1 MGCMD
6 RKNLTLG
13 ILCLV
18 GAFGLLFWN
27 SHSVEQTKA
36 AHVTVT
42 PPVPTVTSPAA
53 PAVTPVPVAAV
64 TPSVGDEQPKSKAT
78 TFALQNDVLNVQITS
93 RGGSLDTAA
102 LKQHRTAVGSKESV
116 TFNNLAPDAAL
127 ELYLP
132 DPATAKPTPI
142 RIAFRSVESSDGWT
156 RLEGSLPDGTRI
168 ERSYRLRSESLGRGD
183 KDPHGVEFSVRITPP
198 AGKPVPKFWISTG
211 TWQPEIAD
219 VTHTFQSV
227 LVSDGADI
235 AHSGLSDF
243 TDSSGFLGLFAHK
256 AFAESLLV
264 PAAGRSHAWVAS
276 ANQYFVA
283 SLCPDVAVR
292 GQRSEA
298 LVLPVAL
305 SDGARSVRALASW
318 EGPVATD
325 GSRTLGGVLYVGPK
339 EYGRLSALSDGQV
352 DTLQFV
358 KLLGFIGIGWMA
370 KLLLAILGGVH
381 WLVAG
386 SGAWAWGFSILLLT
400 LLLKLVTWPLTT
412 AQLRASKNMAK
423 VAGPMKALQEKH
435 KKDPERLQKEML
447 KLYKEHG
454 VNPLAGCFPILV
466 QMPIFFGLY
475 SAFQNA
481 PEMRLQAFLWITD
494 LAGPDT
500 IAHLGSIPVNPMPLL
515 MGITMWMSMRMT
527 PSTGTDETQKMVMTI
542 MLMMF
547 PLICYTMPAALTLY
561 WTFQNVL
568 QIGQTW
574 MIQRRDKL
582 TVVTKA

>member
-1 MGCMD
+1 MD
-6 RKNLTLG
+6 RKNLTFG

-18 GAFGLLFWN
+18 AAFGLLFWN
-27 SHSVEQTKA
+27 SHSVDQAKA
-36 AHVTVT
+36 AHVT
-42 PPVPTVTSPAA
+42 PPVLTVPAPVA
-53 PAVTPVPVAAV
+53 PVVTPVPVAAV
-64 TPSVGDEQPKSKAT
+64 TPSVGEEQPSSKAT
-78 TFALQNDVLNVQITS
+78 TFSLQNDVLNVHITT

-102 LKQHRTAVGSKESV
+102 LKQHRTAVGSQESV
-116 TFNNLAPDAAL
+116 TFNKLAPDAAL

-142 RIAFRSVESSDGWT
+142 RIAFHSLPSSAGWM
-156 RLEGSLPDGTRI
+156 RLEGALPDGTRI
-168 ERSYRLRSESLGRGD
+168 ERSYRLRQGDFGRGD
-183 KDPHGVEFSVRITPP
+183 KDPYGVEFSVRITPP

-219 VTHTFQSV
+219 VAHTFQSV

-235 AHSGLSDF
+235 GHSGLSDF
-243 TDSSGFLGLFAHK
+243 TDSNGFLGLFAHK
-256 AFAESLLV
+256 AIAESLLV
-264 PAAGRSHAWVAS
+264 PAVGRSHAWVAS

-283 SLCPDVAVR
+283 SLCPDVTAR

-298 LVLPVAL
+298 LVLPVVL

-318 EGPVATD
+318 EGPVAAD
-325 GSRTLGGVLYVGPK
+325 GSRTLDGVLYVGPK

-381 WLVAG
+381 WLIDGV
-386 SGAWAWGFSILLLT
+386 GAWAWGFAILLLT

-412 AQLRASKNMAK
+412 AQQRAAKNMAK
-423 VAGPMKALQEKH
+423 VAGPMKALQEKY

-447 KLYKEHG
+447 KLYQEHG

-475 SAFQNA
+475 SAFQHA
-481 PEMRLQAFLWITD
+481 PEMRLQSFLWITD

-500 IAHLGSIPVNPMPLL
+500 IAHLGSVPVNPLPLL
-515 MGITMWMSMRMT
+515 MGITMWISMRMT
-527 PSTGTDETQKMVMTI
+527 PTTGTDETQKMVMSI
-542 MLMMF
+542 MMMMF

-574 MIQRRDKL
+574 MIQRRDTL

>member
-18 GAFGLLFWN
+18 AAFGLLFWN
-27 SHSVEQTKA
+27 NHSVEQTKA
-36 AHVTVT
+36 AHVTQPALV
-42 PPVPTVTSPAA
+42 SPSLAA
-53 PAVTPVPVAAV
+53 PAVTPTPVAVV
-64 TPSVGDEQPKSKAT
+64 TPSVGEEQPSSKAT
-78 TFALQNDVLNVQITS
+78 TIALQNDVLNVQITT

-102 LKQHRTAVGSKESV
+102 LKRHRTAVGSQELV
-116 TFNNLAPDAAL
+116 TFNNLSPDAAL

-142 RIAFRSVESSDGWT
+142 RIAFRSIASSAGWT
-156 RLEGSLPDGTRI
+156 RLEGTLPDGTRI
-168 ERSYRLRSESLGRGD
+168 ERSYRLRQADVGRGD

-198 AGKPVPKFWISTG
+198 AGKPVSKFWISTG
-211 TWQPEIAD
+211 TWQPEVSD

-227 LVSDGADI
+227 LVSDGADT

-256 AFAESLLV
+256 ALAESLLV

-283 SLCPDVAVR
+283 SLCPDAAAR

-298 LVLPVAL
+298 LVLPVVL

-318 EGPVATD
+318 EGPVAAD
-325 GSRTLGGVLYVGPK
+325 GSRTLAGVLYVGPK

-381 WLVAG
+381 WLVEG
-386 SGAWAWGFSILLLT
+386 VGGWAWGFSILLLT

-527 PSTGTDETQKMVMTI
+527 PTTGTDETQKMVMTI

-582 TVVTKA
+582 TVATKA